1 MLFTLW
7 AVEQAGLIEGVPLDV
22 LGIGS
27 GWAIVSLFFVLFMRG
42 RIVPR
47 QTMEDQRSA
56 YESRIEDI
64 EHDRDEWRTAHRISE
79 QARLEEREHNA
90 ALVHDIAEPVK
101 GFLEGFRKATRSE
114 VGEP

>member
-1 MLFTLW
+1 MFKDLPP
-7 AVEQAGLIEGVPLDV
+7 VEVLTPSVL
-22 LGIGS
+22 LGI
-27 GWAIVSLFFVLFMRG
+27 AILLILRG
-42 RIVPR
+42 YLVPR
-47 QTMEDQRSA
+47 RTVDEQRKA

-64 EHDRDEWRTAHRISE
+64 DHDRNEWRAAHRISE

-114 VGEP
+114 VGET

>member
-1 MLFTLW
+1 MLTTVWLAQSAGVFD
-7 AVEQAGLIEGVPLDV
+7 AVPTSVLNGVGVVGLV
-22 LGIGS
+22 LI
-27 GWAIVSLFFVLFMRG
+27 FFWLLATG
-42 RIVPR
+42 RLVTR
-47 QTMEDQRSA
+47 REVDQ
-56 YESRIEDI
+56 I

>member
-1 MLFTLW
+1 MPESLPPIEVLTPSALL
-7 AVEQAGLIEGVPLDV
+7 GLTIV
-22 LGIGS
+22 LI
-27 GWAIVSLFFVLFMRG
+27 LRG
-42 RIVPR
+42 YLVPR
-47 QTMEDQRSA
+47 RTVDEQRKA

-64 EHDRDEWRTAHRISE
+64 DHDRNEWRAAHRISE

-114 VGEP
+114 VGET